1 MTGITPEAFVLGLS
15 GLGAGLAMICG
26 IGTGI
31 GQGYAAG
38 RAVEGVARQPE
49 AQSDILKIM
58 LVGQGVSETP
68 TIFAFVVS
76 IILMFANPTGWL
88 TVGETPKT
96 VNCMKSYDREG
107 GDE

>member
-58 LVGQGVSETP
+58 LVGQGCK
-68 TIFAFVVS
+68 
-76 IILMFANPTGWL
+76 PTGWL

>member
-15 GLGAGLAMICG
+15 GLGAGLAMIC
-26 IGTGI
+26 GI

-76 IILMFANPTGWL
+76 IILMFANPL
-88 TVGETPKT
+88 VGLL
-96 VNCMKSYDREG
+96 
-107 GDE
+107 

>member
-1 MTGITPEAFVLGLS
+1 MTGITPEAFVLGMS
-15 GLGAGLAMICG
+15 ALGAGLSMFCG
-26 IGTGI
+26 IGAGI

-58 LVGQGVSETP
+58 LVGQGVAETA

-76 IILMFANPTGWL
+76 IVLLFANPL
-88 TVGETPKT
+88 VG
-96 VNCMKSYDREG
+96 ML
-107 GDE
+107 

>member
-38 RAVEGVARQPE
+38 RAAEGVARQPE

-76 IILMFANPTGWL
+76 IILMFANPL
-88 TVGETPKT
+88 VGLL
-96 VNCMKSYDREG
+96 
-107 GDE
+107 

>member
-31 GQGYAAG
+31 GQCYAAG

-76 IILMFANPTGWL
+76 IILMFANPL
-88 TVGETPKT
+88 VGLL
-96 VNCMKSYDREG
+96 
-107 GDE
+107 

>member
-38 RAVEGVARQPE
+38 AVEGVARQPE

-76 IILMFANPTGWL
+76 IILMFANPL
-88 TVGETPKT
+88 VGLL
-96 VNCMKSYDREG
+96 
-107 GDE
+107 